1 MRFLAETLDSK
12 NPDLNYCKIYVSEP
26 LRSGPKCQLTNSQ
39 GPQKFQPCIFPFTF
53 RKIVFN
59 ECTKNSDPEGFFWCS
74 TKVDENGKH
83 VDGKNK
89 WGYCDIDCIEQQEQQ
104 QQEQEQQQLQ
114 EQEKEQHQQGDILLA
129 STGSKLANF
138 LPRTLVLIRQQI

>member
-1 MRFLAETLDSK
+1 M
-12 NPDLNYCKIYVSEP
+12 
-26 LRSGPKCQLTNSQ
+26 
-39 GPQKFQPCIFPFTF
+39 
-53 RKIVFN
+53 
-59 ECTKNSDPEGFFWCS
+59 
-74 TKVDENGKH
+74 DENGKH